1 MLCLLHNII
10 PNNQAYRC
18 SLLTI
23 YQYYYVQYYEVLAVV
38 TRLIMSKYGIFQQE
52 NTR

>member
-1 MLCLLHNII
+1 MLCLLHDII

-23 YQYYYVQYYEVLAVV
+23 HQYYVQYYEVLAVV
-38 TRLIMSKYGIFQQE
+38 TGLIMSKYGNFQQ
-52 NTR
+52 